1 MNNFTVTLDNPVI
14 GVGAKS
20 TGYEQMV
27 RGTEFSCTFD
37 TQIKYDANTKGL
49 VSSFDSQSAATAAD
63 LFQFTNDAAY
73 GIDIDNGVLTNVA
86 YSEGDIM
93 MLDVSGKASRD
104 AADGNIIVFESA
116 S

>member
-1 MNNFTVTLDNPVI
+1 MDNPVI

-27 RGTEFSCTFD
+27 RGTEFSVTFD
-37 TQIKYDANTKGL
+37 TQIKYDGNTKNL
-49 VSSFDSQSAATAAD
+49 VQNFDDQTAATAAD
-63 LFQFTNDAAY
+63 LFQFTNSGAY

-104 AADGNIIVFESA
+104 AADTAIITFDSA